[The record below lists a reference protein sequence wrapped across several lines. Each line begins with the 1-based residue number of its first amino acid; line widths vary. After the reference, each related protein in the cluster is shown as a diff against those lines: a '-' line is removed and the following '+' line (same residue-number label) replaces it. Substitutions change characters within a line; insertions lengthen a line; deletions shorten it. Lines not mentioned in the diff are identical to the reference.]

1 MDTALLAFIFV
12 TLAGAALIVVSI
24 LQKNKAKK
32 AAETWLPASGTILSS
47 RVETHRSRDSKGN
60 TRVSY
65 RPVVNYQYHVMG
77 QSFDGNRIGFSSGS
91 YGSAKAEKLIA
102 SYPEGAQVNVFYDPS
117 DPAKA
122 VLETKDL
129 SGSTLTIVGVI
140 LLVLGVFGLVINLI

>member
-1 MDTALLAFIFV
+1 
-12 TLAGAALIVVSI
+12 
-24 LQKNKAKK
+24 
-32 AAETWLPASGTILSS
+32 
-47 RVETHRSRDSKGN
+47 
-60 TRVSY
+60 
-65 RPVVNYQYHVMG
+65 MG

-102 SYPEGAQVNVFYDPS
+102 PYPAGAQVNVFYDPS